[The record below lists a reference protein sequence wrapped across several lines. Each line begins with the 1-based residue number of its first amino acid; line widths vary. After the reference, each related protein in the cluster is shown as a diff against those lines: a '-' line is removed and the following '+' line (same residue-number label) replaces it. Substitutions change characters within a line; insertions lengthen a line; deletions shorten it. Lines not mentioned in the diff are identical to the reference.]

1 MKTNSQGNLLWQRS
15 FGGTGEQ
22 KGQDLVET
30 SDGGFLISSERS
42 FYMVRTDANGA
53 LVWERTV
60 GTSNDVARSLNEAP
74 SGEFLLA
81 GYRGT
86 SELVPE
92 LDARILKLSGSGS
105 VVQNLT
111 FDTGYDD
118 LSLLF
123 IPSELK
129 SSYWAPSR
137 LARYLQFPCS
147 GQPSQ
152 TDMERLVAI
161 CCLSK
166 WKGGN

>member
-30 SDGGFLISSERS
+30 SDGGFLICSERS

-92 LDARILKLSGSGS
+92 LDAGILKLSGSGS

-118 LSLLF
+118 QADFAIQAANGDIVFSG
-123 IPSELK
+123 K
-129 SSYWAPSR
+129 SGGACAYHLIRR
-137 LARYLQFPCS
+137 LNP
-147 GQPSQ
+147 
-152 TDMERLVAI
+152 EI
-161 CCLSK
+161 
-166 WKGGN
+166 